1 MDAIRERSGIDLDF
15 FISNEPYDDD
25 ITFKLAIAVS
35 EEMNMSIGAV
45 LIAFGEVGH
54 ENYIRKIPRIN
65 EFRRINLKEFF
76 SEFTCIP

>member
-35 EEMNMSIGAV
+35 EEMNEHRCRV
-45 LIAFGEVGH
+45 NCL
-54 ENYIRKIPRIN
+54 R
-65 EFRRINLKEFF
+65 
-76 SEFTCIP
+76 

>member
-35 EEMNMSIGAV
+35 EKINSIGAV
-45 LIAFGEVGH
+45 LIAFGEWWVM
-54 ENYIRKIPRIN
+54 KTT
-65 EFRRINLKEFF
+65 
-76 SEFTCIP
+76 SEKYPGLMNSGG

>member
-35 EEMNMSIGAV
+35 EEM
-45 LIAFGEVGH
+45 
-54 ENYIRKIPRIN
+54 K
-65 EFRRINLKEFF
+65 
-76 SEFTCIP
+76 